1 MFADVEAQANQSYH
15 TIVEALLEN
24 NGLYRKMDWY
34 LGIRGKKTL
43 LLCGVVH
50 LVVEQ
55 PEAYNDLAL
64 RVHTHLTQPPFTRK
78 GSEDVN

>member
-1 MFADVEAQANQSYH
+1 MFADVEAQASQSSH

-43 LLCGVVH
+43 LYFAVLCI
-50 LVVEQ
+50 
-55 PEAYNDLAL
+55 
-64 RVHTHLTQPPFTRK
+64 
-78 GSEDVN
+78 